1 MIVWCQWRTDCLT
14 CKVKLSEILVV
25 SGVFNSIHAKLFFI
39 TVAHSQF
46 VDGSSGP

>member
-39 TVAHSQF
+39 AVAHSQF